1 MADIQIIKKTIDLLD
16 EFSPLYY
23 EESINQTKN
32 YLEYVRLAQRA
43 GKADEKTLIQPRI
56 FPAFIEDI
64 LGFSIIDYIPERR
77 NKHKQAPDFTPIDTN
92 LHPFIFE
99 TKGSN
104 STLKDLEKEFEEKS
118 KYYLLASPH
127 AKYAIIT
134 NMQELLVFSKDTSS
148 KLEDYS
154 FSFITLYQNFKTEGL
169 FNLKDSNVQ
178 KFLKFVDKFKK
189 KELTIEKKIE
199 SIANA
204 EPYIPI
210 FSAVVEER
218 ESKKLTNSIRLIVNL
233 LKDDIKNNRGKE
245 YLLKRLENDTL
256 RKEQIAREIYSICQ
270 SIDSKF

>member
-16 EFSPLYY
+16 EFGPLYY

-32 YLEYVRLAQRA
+32 YLEYVKLAQRA

-77 NKHKQAPDFTPIDTN
+77 NKNKQAPDFTPIDTK

-118 KYYLLASPH
+118 KYYLLADSH

-134 NMQELLVFSKDTSS
+134 
-148 KLEDYS
+148 
-154 FSFITLYQNFKTEGL
+154 
-169 FNLKDSNVQ
+169 
-178 KFLKFVDKFKK
+178 
-189 KELTIEKKIE
+189 
-199 SIANA
+199 
-204 EPYIPI
+204 
-210 FSAVVEER
+210 
-218 ESKKLTNSIRLIVNL
+218 
-233 LKDDIKNNRGKE
+233 
-245 YLLKRLENDTL
+245 
-256 RKEQIAREIYSICQ
+256 
-270 SIDSKF
+270 